1 MKIRYWAILVTIT
14 LLTACENSN
23 HSDLETFI
31 SNAGNGLRGQVDP
44 LPEVK
49 SYELFSYDAF
59 EIPSPFAPRKNEQ
72 VQSSSNGIKPDLVRR
87 KEFLESFP
95 LESLEMVGSLE
106 QNETIFAVVKTPEGN
121 LLRVGVG
128 NYLGQD
134 FGKIKQIS
142 ESQVELRELVQD
154 GVNEWTERV
163 STLML
168 KN

>member
-1 MKIRYWAILVTIT
+1 MKIRYWAILVTTI
-14 LLTACENSN
+14 LLTACENSD
-23 HSDLETFI
+23 HSDLESFI

-49 SYELFSYDAF
+49 SYEFFSYDAF

-106 QNETIFAVVKTPEGN
+106 QNEIIYAVVKTPEGS

-134 FGKIKQIS
+134 FGKIKQIL
-142 ESQVELRELVQD
+142 ESQIELRELVQD